1 MSAAPRS
8 TARSVD
14 EEPATAAPRVK
25 GRLAPEAMFPAGIS
39 GYRAR
44 RERLGTGERVR
55 VVEIGPEDGSP
66 VVFIPGWSCSAW
78 DFNKTLGPVAAAG
91 FRAIAIDP
99 RGHGL
104 SDMPRGDALYTT
116 DALVGHLSATLD
128 VLGLARAS
136 IVGHSM
142 GGALAVHLALR
153 ESRRVTAVVLL
164 SAVGLGAV
172 PPAAFGRALSARWLD
187 SVSRMAL
194 RRWVVA
200 VGLNLVYGPHTR
212 VDARNVD
219 EYWAPSQFEGF
230 VPAMRAALHGFRWT
244 PFSREELARVTP
256 PTLVIRG
263 GHDGVVRAPHPPMEL
278 PATFR
283 EMMVAEAGHL
293 PHDEAPARVN
303 AAIVDFLREHA
314 AAREGWA

>member
-1 MSAAPRS
+1 
-8 TARSVD
+8 
-14 EEPATAAPRVK
+14 
-25 GRLAPEAMFPAGIS
+25 MFPAGRS

-44 RERLGTGERVR
+44 QERLGSGERVR

-78 DFNKTLGPVAAAG
+78 DFNKTLGPVATAG

-104 SDMPRGDALYTT
+104 SDIPPGDALYST

-128 VLGLARAS
+128 LLGLARAA

-153 ESRRVTAVVLL
+153 EPRRVTSVVLL

-172 PPAAFGRALSARWLD
+172 PPAAFGKALSARWLD
-187 SVSRMAL
+187 PISRMAL

-200 VGLNLVYGPHTR
+200 VGLRMVYGPHTR
-212 VDARNVD
+212 VNARNVD

-244 PFSREELARVTP
+244 PFTRDELARVTA

-263 GHDGVVRAPHPPMEL
+263 AHDGVVRAPQPRMEL
-278 PATFR
+278 PPTFR

-303 AAIVDFLREHA
+303 AAIVDFLREQARA
-314 AAREGWA
+314 AKGRP